1 MRLHPLL
8 ALPLALLLAGL
19 SPLPA
24 HAGSEHA
31 AHGVTLLRV
40 QSRGRV
46 RCGSVER
53 PGIAERDGAG
63 QWRGLAVD
71 VCRAVA
77 AAVLGKAERFEYH
90 TYESQ
95 SGYERLQARADD
107 LYFLTGREIVE
118 GKLIGALVP
127 GPTVFI
133 ASDAVMVPGNSA
145 VQHVAE
151 LAGKGVCFMIA
162 DTAEQALGHYFG
174 TAHLTWLRHPYSEHG
189 EMEDAYAAQR
199 CQAVAAES
207 TELARIRTLPGQARL
222 RSRILPERLNV
233 FPVVAA
239 TSTADGQWSAI
250 VAWTVHT
257 LIDAERP
264 ESDWFAG
271 GARAMPIPAAALGL
285 DAGWQARVLKATGHY
300 GDIYARNLGDNS
312 AYHLERGLNSNQLEG
327 GIQLAPFV
335 E

>member
-1 MRLHPLL
+1 MLALRAHPLLALPLL
-8 ALPLALLLAGL
+8 ALPLALLLACLG
-19 SPLPA
+19 PLPA
-24 HAGSEHA
+24 YGASDA
-31 AHGVTLLRV
+31 AHGATLSRV

-46 RCGSVER
+46 RCSSVER
-53 PGIAERDGAG
+53 AGIAQRDDAG

-71 VCRAVA
+71 VCRALA
-77 AAVLGKAERFEYH
+77 AAVLGNAERFEYH
-90 TYESQ
+90 AYE
-95 SGYERLQARADD
+95 QARRDD
-107 LYFLTGREIVE
+107 LYFLTGREFVE
-118 GKLIGALVP
+118 DKLIGALVP

-133 ASDAVMVPGNSA
+133 ASDAVMVPGDSP

-162 DTAEQALGHYFG
+162 DSAEQALGHYFG

-199 CQAVAAES
+199 CQAIAAES
-207 TELARIRTLPGQARL
+207 TELARIRTLPGQVRL
-222 RSRILPERLNV
+222 RSRILPEALNV
-233 FPVVAA
+233 FPIVAA
-239 TSTADGQWSAI
+239 TSMADGQWSAI
-250 VAWTVHT
+250 IAWTVHT

-285 DAGWQARVLKATGHY
+285 RADWQARVLKATGHY

-327 GIQLAPFV
+327 GLELAPFV

>member
-1 MRLHPLL
+1 
-8 ALPLALLLAGL
+8 
-19 SPLPA
+19 
-24 HAGSEHA
+24 
-31 AHGVTLLRV
+31 
-40 QSRGRV
+40 
-46 RCGSVER
+46 
-53 PGIAERDGAG
+53 
-63 QWRGLAVD
+63 
-71 VCRAVA
+71 
-77 AAVLGKAERFEYH
+77 
-90 TYESQ
+90 
-95 SGYERLQARADD
+95 
-107 LYFLTGREIVE
+107 
-118 GKLIGALVP
+118 
-127 GPTVFI
+127 
-133 ASDAVMVPGNSA
+133 
-145 VQHVAE
+145 
-151 LAGKGVCFMIA
+151 MIA